1 MATLG
6 FKYFPAQTWRPSGV
20 YAEFDPS
27 QANTAIQQLRALVI
41 GQILSSGTATP
52 NVPFLAFSQAQVN
65 AACGVNSMAALMYQ
79 AYRLQDPYGEC
90 WIGPLSDNAGGT
102 AQTQTILPVGT
113 ATAAGTLSLYIGG
126 IAVPVSVNL
135 GDTPTIMGTN
145 IAAAIN
151 AIGSPIV
158 SPAGALLTAN
168 SVGIPVSAVAASGT
182 VTLTNAHKGVAV
194 ADIDMRVNYLGV
206 VNNEVLPP
214 GLTGVTF
221 ATVTAGTLNPVL
233 TTLLANCGEQ
243 PYDFIVNPYTDAT
256 SLAAI
261 AAFLSDQSGRWSA
274 IEMLYG
280 HSFGAFRGTAGARA
294 TFGNAQNLQHQS
306 ILGWFDSPTS
316 TWISAA
322 DWAGAHA
329 VRIRVNPAQGVADQV
344 LNTLAPPVASRDTP
358 ATRNVMLYDGMSTM
372 FVDPAGVSHIDRSIT
387 TYQLN
392 PAGQP
397 DNSYLNTNLL
407 FQAAY
412 AARYIK
418 SQLTSQFIA
427 PGKILVIDGTTIP
440 PGAPATTPSLIFQA
454 VVAMYAYLASVFIVQ
469 DVATFSK
476 QGYAASGTK
485 GQVLLFLPFNFSD
498 QVIQIAGL
506 IQFQQTT

>member
-1 MATLG
+1 MATLA

-27 QANTAIQQLRALVI
+27 MANTAIQNLRALVI
-41 GQILSSGTATP
+41 GQMLSSGTATP
-52 NVPFLAFSQAQVN
+52 NVPFLAYSQAQVN

-79 AYRLQDPYGEC
+79 AYRLQDAYGEC
-90 WIGPLSDNAGGT
+90 WVGPLSDNASGI

-113 ATAAGTLSLYIGG
+113 ATGAGTLALYVGG
-126 IAVPVSVNL
+126 ISVPVAVNQ
-135 GDTPTIMGTN
+135 GDTPTVMGTN

-151 AIGSPIV
+151 AIGCPIV
-158 SPAGALLTAN
+158 GAPGTQLTAN
-168 SVGIPVSAVAASGT
+168 SAGIPVSAVSASGT
-182 VTLTNAHKGVAV
+182 VTLTLAHKGVGV

-206 VNNEVLPP
+206 PNNEAFPP
-214 GLTGVTF
+214 GVTGITF
-221 ATVTAGTLNPVL
+221 ATVTPGSLNPVL

-243 PYDFIVNPYTDAT
+243 PYDFVVNPYTDAA
-256 SLAAI
+256 SLLAI
-261 AAFLSDQSGRWSA
+261 SNFLSDQVGRWSA

-280 HSFGAFRGTAGARA
+280 HSFSAYRGTAGARA
-294 TFGNAQNLQHQS
+294 TFGNTQNNQHQT
-306 ILGWFDSPTS
+306 ILGWYDSPTS

-322 DWAGAHA
+322 DFAGAHA

-372 FVDPAGVSHIDRSIT
+372 FVDAAGVSHIDRSIT

-392 PAGQP
+392 AAGQP

-418 SQLTSQFIA
+418 AQLTSQFIV
-427 PGKILVIDGTTIP
+427 PGKILVVDGTLIP

-454 VVAMYAYLASVFIVQ
+454 VVGMYAYLASVFVVQ

-476 QGYAASGTK
+476 QGYASTGTK

-498 QVIQIAGL
+498 QVIQIAAL